1 MNYKDKFDYLP
12 IEEVKGQGSFVK
24 AVCFKPKKAPI
35 ICIIL
40 GILLM
45 IPNNMYVR
53 LLGTFFILMA
63 LAVLKLV
70 KDFKVMDIFDQG
82 IMYYGDREAKSAI
95 FIPFDEIESWNVDH
109 SGGHDVVEVKLKD
122 GRQIMRDTFEAD
134 LAYKALYSLIREK
147 DLKYIQ
153 AKKDAEK
160 PLSIPD
166 ALNNIK
172 RSFYK
177 KKQK

>member
-53 LLGTFFILMA
+53 LLGAFFILMA

-109 SGGHDVVEVKLKD
+109 SGGHD
-122 GRQIMRDTFEAD
+122 
-134 LAYKALYSLIREK
+134 LAYKALYSLVREK

-153 AKKDAEK
+153 AKKDSEK

-177 KKQK
+177 KK

>member
-24 AVCFKPKKAPI
+24 AICFKPKKAPI

-82 IMYYGDREAKSAI
+82 IMFYEGTDAKYALFLPFGDISVWRTNS
-95 FIPFDEIESWNVDH
+95 
-109 SGGHDVVEVKLKD
+109 KD
-122 GRQIMRDTFEAD
+122 GQDFLEFELNDGSKIVKSTFETSK
-134 LAYKALYSLIREK
+134 AYRALYSLINEK
-147 DLKYIQ
+147 EYNHIRIKQ
-153 AKKDAEK
+153 NKESQ
-160 PLSIPD
+160 PSIPE
-166 ALNNIK
+166 AIHSIK
-172 RSFYK
+172 DRFLK
-177 KKQK
+177 K

>member
-1 MNYKDKFDYLP
+1 M
-12 IEEVKGQGSFVK
+12 
-24 AVCFKPKKAPI
+24 
-35 ICIIL
+35 
-40 GILLM
+40 
-45 IPNNMYVR
+45 
-53 LLGTFFILMA
+53 
-63 LAVLKLV
+63 
-70 KDFKVMDIFDQG
+70 
-82 IMYYGDREAKSAI
+82 
-95 FIPFDEIESWNVDH
+95 
-109 SGGHDVVEVKLKD
+109 EVKLKD

-134 LAYKALYSLIREK
+134 LAYKALYSLVREK

-177 KKQK
+177 KK